1 MTQDAFD
8 NIDNILDATLDDLAD
23 APSTEIFPE
32 GAHKVSFSSKIDN
45 KKLQVQITFTYIE
58 PLEISDP
65 TAVPPAL
72 GDKNFLF
79 ISLKKKD
86 GTANEIG
93 QGELKNVVKALSE
106 RFPGNS
112 TREILEAA
120 EKAEVAVV
128 TKVKKGNEQY
138 PDDKLRLV
146 SLEVL

>member
-1 MTQDAFD
+1 MTDAFD

-32 GAHKVSFSSKIDN
+32 GAHKVSFDSKIDD

-58 PLEISDP
+58 PLEIADP
-65 TAVPPAL
+65 TAVPPAA

-79 ISLKKKD
+79 ISLRKKD

-112 TREILEAA
+112 TREILESAKA
-120 EKAEVAVV
+120 AEVAVV
-128 TKVKKGNEQY
+128 TKIKKGNEQY
-138 PDDKLRLV
+138 PDDKLKLV